1 MRVRIMRVSKA
12 HQLREC
18 KRYAPEGVKE
28 NVKAFHLRAYD
39 IKANSAGKV
48 YAYVKHFRETQKR
61 RWETNT
67 NIGNN
72 EK

>member
-12 HQLREC
+12 HQLRER

-39 IKANSAGKV
+39 IKAN
-48 YAYVKHFRETQKR
+48 
-61 RWETNT
+61 
-67 NIGNN
+67 
-72 EK
+72 

>member
-18 KRYAPEGVKE
+18 KRCTPEGSTK

-39 IKANSAGKV
+39 IKANLVGNH
-48 YAYVKHFRETQKR
+48 YAYVKYFRETQKH

-72 EK
+72 GK

>member
-18 KRYAPEGVKE
+18 KRCTPEGSTK
-28 NVKAFHLRAYD
+28 NVKVFHLRAYD

-67 NIGNN
+67 NTENN
-72 EK
+72 GK

>member
-1 MRVRIMRVSKA
+1 MRVRIMRVSKEN
-12 HQLREC
+12 QLREC
-18 KRYAPEGVKE
+18 KRCTLEGSTK

-39 IKANSAGKV
+39 IKANSAGNH

-61 RWETNT
+61 SWETNT
-67 NIGNN
+67 NTRNN

>member
-1 MRVRIMRVSKA
+1 MRVRIMRVSKEN
-12 HQLREC
+12 QLREC
-18 KRYAPEGVKE
+18 KRCTLEGSTK

-39 IKANSAGKV
+39 IKENSAGNH

-67 NIGNN
+67 NTRNN

>member
-18 KRYAPEGVKE
+18 NRCAPEGVKG

-39 IKANSAGKV
+39 IKANLVGNH
-48 YAYVKHFRETQKR
+48 YAYVKYFRKTQKR

-67 NIGNN
+67 NTRNN